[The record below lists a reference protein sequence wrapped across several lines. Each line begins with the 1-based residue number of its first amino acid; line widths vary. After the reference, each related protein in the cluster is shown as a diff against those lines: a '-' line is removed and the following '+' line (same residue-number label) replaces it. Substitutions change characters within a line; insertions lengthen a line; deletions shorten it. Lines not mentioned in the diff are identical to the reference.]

1 MPVVTRLEKAGPVL
15 HAPSNDD
22 RPSLAGVRERLRNL
36 GGTTD
41 GRLINRQTNRW
52 PETRL

>member
-22 RPSLAGVRERLRNL
+22 RPSLAGVHERLRNL

-41 GRLINRQTNRW
+41 GRLINRQTNRR